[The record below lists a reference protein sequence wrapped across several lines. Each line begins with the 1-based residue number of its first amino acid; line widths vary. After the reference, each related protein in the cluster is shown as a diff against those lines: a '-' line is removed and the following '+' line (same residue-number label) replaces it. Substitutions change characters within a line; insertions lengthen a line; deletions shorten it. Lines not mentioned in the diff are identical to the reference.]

1 MSVRTRLIHIRNQ
14 RERRLG
20 WIIVITALI
29 FIALAIWS
37 WLETFYYKRQL
48 FDLYFSETVQGLSVG
63 ADVITEGQTIG
74 QVQGIRLRT
83 LSDDGTSMNYAVVTI
98 YADFRSLWNISRI
111 EDDSEEFQERI
122 RREIKNGL
130 RTRLFMRSLISN
142 GLSVEIF
149 FDPEKPAV
157 FVNDPEC
164 KNIELPTI
172 SKTLSQHIDHI
183 NDVFKKYKL
192 DELVPKMRE
201 AEQHISHLNAQ
212 LDAIDFPALNTQ
224 ALRKTESL
232 KNSLANATFLK
243 KVDELNRSLEALA
256 SVLESGEENAESL
269 FENAALQLR
278 HFSESARKIRKQL
291 PTPEQIDPEALMRLR
306 NNLEN
311 YRRILNDYTEK
322 LRQTTLPAQ

>member
-149 FDPEKPAV
+149 FDPDKPAIL
-157 FVNDPEC
+157 VNDPKC

-172 SKTLSQHIDHI
+172 SKTLSQHVDHI
-183 NDVFKKYKL
+183 NDVFKKYRL
-192 DELVPKMRE
+192 DELAPKMQE
-201 AEQHISHLNAQ
+201 AERQIEHLNARIN
-212 LDAIDFPALNTQ
+212 AVDFPELNAL

-232 KNSLANATFLK
+232 KLSLENAAFLK
-243 KVDELNRSLEALA
+243 KVDDLNRSLEALA
-256 SVLESGEENAESL
+256 TVLENGEEHAEIL
-269 FENAALQLR
+269 LGDIAARLR
-278 HFSESARKIRKQL
+278 SFSESLQKLRKQL
-291 PTPEQIDPEALMRLR
+291 PTPEQVDSEALIRLR